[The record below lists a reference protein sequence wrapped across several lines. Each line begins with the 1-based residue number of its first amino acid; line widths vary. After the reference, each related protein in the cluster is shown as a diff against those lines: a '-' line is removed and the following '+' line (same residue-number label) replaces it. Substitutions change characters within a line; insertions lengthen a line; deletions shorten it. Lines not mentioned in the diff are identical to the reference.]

1 MLHMPERE
9 RDVQDVVEQLL
20 IGKGMEKGLVYDR
33 ESGRVKYSAKE
44 VIPDFNLPQLFTAI
58 EVKLAKDRSKMGSV
72 IDEIN
77 ADIVAYAKA
86 YRALVFVVYDV
97 SGCIRDRAELRR
109 DIEAAD
115 GVRAIIVKH

>member
-1 MLHMPERE
+1 MLHKPEKE

-20 IGKGMEKGLVYDR
+20 IGRGMEKGLDYDR
-33 ESGRVKYSAKE
+33 ESGRVRYSSKE
-44 VIPDFNLPQLFTAI
+44 VIPDFNLLQLFTAI
-58 EVKLAKDRSKMGSV
+58 EVKLVKESSKIGPV

-77 ADIVAYAKA
+77 ADIVAYGKA
-86 YRALVFVVYDV
+86 YRILVFVVYDV
-97 SGCIRDRAELRR
+97 SGCIRDGAEFRR